1 MVLNSQ
7 QITIL
12 CQVAKVAAV
21 EAGKYIQSRVQ
32 DHFEINLKEADRSL
46 ASTIV
51 TEVDLE
57 SQEIILKQ
65 IEPTLK
71 QYNLGFLSEES
82 DDDGSRLIKDYFW
95 AIDPLDGTLAFTRFL
110 YGYSVSI
117 SLVSQDGISVIGVIY
132 DPVRERMYE
141 SILNKGCFVNSTPVL
156 NFLPLKDVSE
166 YLPCSI
172 NNSELVKRTSKV
184 SDVNQYWEKVI
195 LANLTAQFK
204 DAPTEQLIDNPP
216 LWIMDQS
223 FFDSVEM
230 GYATRIVEG
239 FFQLKG
245 ISNFSII
252 AQGGAAMNS
261 MWLLEFPHAFYFK
274 PNRTKE
280 GGGAIWDFAAA
291 SLILN
296 EAGKTAVTFKG
307 EPLVLNSP
315 AGLYMNL
322 QGYFAT

>member
-7 QITIL
+7 QITVL
-12 CQVAKVAAV
+12 CQVAKAAAV

-71 QYNLGFLSEES
+71 QFDLGLLTEES
-82 DDDGSRLIKDYFW
+82 DDDGSRLVKDYFW
-95 AIDPLDGTLAFTRFL
+95 AIDPLDGTLAFTRVL

-117 SLVSQDGISVIGVIY
+117 SLVRLDGESVIGIIY
-132 DPVRERMYE
+132 DPIHDRMYE
-141 SILNKGCFVNSTPVL
+141 SILGKGCFVNSIPVL
-156 NFLPLKDVSE
+156 NFQPLSDVSR
-166 YLPCSI
+166 YLPRSI
-172 NNSELVKRTSKV
+172 KNSALLERTSKV
-184 SDVNQYWEKVI
+184 SDVTELWKSII
-195 LANLTAQFK
+195 LLNLTAQFRNV
-204 DAPTEQLIDNPP
+204 PTAQLIENPP

-223 FFDSVEM
+223 FFDAIEM
-230 GYATRIVEG
+230 GYATRVVEDY
-239 FFQLKG
+239 FQSRG
-245 ISNFSII
+245 VADFYVI

-261 MWLLEFPHAFYFK
+261 MWLLEFPYTFYFK
-274 PNRTKE
+274 PNRSRE

-296 EAGKTAVTFKG
+296 EAGKTAMSFKG
-307 EPLVLNSP
+307 ESLGLNS
-315 AGLYMNL
+315 AEGLYMNH
-322 QGYFAT
+322 QGYFAI